1 MLATGT
7 GFLLTPEPG
16 MTVIVGCD
24 PFRMASDKVPTHHF
38 SMCGVCLGGKDRWVG
53 EWLQI
58 RGKGKAS

>member
-1 MLATGT
+1 
-7 GFLLTPEPG
+7 